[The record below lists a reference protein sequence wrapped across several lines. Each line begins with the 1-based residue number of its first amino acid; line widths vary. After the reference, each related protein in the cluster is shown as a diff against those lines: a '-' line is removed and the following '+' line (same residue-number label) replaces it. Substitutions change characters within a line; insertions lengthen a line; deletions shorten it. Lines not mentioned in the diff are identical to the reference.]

1 MGFWKNLSDIYRGS
15 ARTIRALPLLALVPV
30 VFELLQHVVE
40 VRIGMYASLDAAKAL
55 EHDPA
60 RMALGMAKIIGIT
73 LPVYWTARY
82 LATADR
88 RFAARFDPR
97 AAGLFGLVLLF
108 QAATAA
114 ISLFVLPQT
123 GTVTLISFAAG
134 LVLGALLAA
143 WYAAA
148 PLGNARLGPI
158 ASARLIAPLLV
169 STIALSVVAMLPLM
183 IVHYAFAAV
192 ALVGP
197 KAALWPALIVD
208 SLLVGWLA
216 SVLAAI
222 TYVVAARAADHGGT
236 TLMPAEGGVQPTAHI
251 AEGPA

>member
-15 ARTIRALPLLALVPV
+15 ARTMRALPLLALVPV

-40 VRIGMYASLDAAKAL
+40 VRIGMYASIDAAKAL

-82 LATADR
+82 LATADP
-88 RFAARFDPR
+88 RFAARFEPR

-108 QAATAA
+108 QAAIAA
-114 ISLFVLPQT
+114 IGLFVLPQT

-143 WYAAA
+143 WYASA

-158 ASARLIAPLLV
+158 ASARLMAPLLP
-169 STIALSVVAMLPLM
+169 STIALSAVSTSTETSGSRRPATRRASARSTSTRSSGSVREPLR
-183 IVHYAFAAV
+183 
-192 ALVGP
+192 GEC
-197 KAALWPALIVD
+197 
-208 SLLVGWLA
+208 A
-216 SVLAAI
+216 SA
-222 TYVVAARAADHGGT
+222 G
-236 TLMPAEGGVQPTAHI
+236 
-251 AEGPA
+251 